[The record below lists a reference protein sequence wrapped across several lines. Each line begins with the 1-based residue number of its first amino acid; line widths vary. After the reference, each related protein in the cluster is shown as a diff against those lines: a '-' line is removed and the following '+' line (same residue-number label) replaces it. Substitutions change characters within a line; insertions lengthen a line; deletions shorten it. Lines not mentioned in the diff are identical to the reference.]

1 MCPDTEIVKQM
12 HRYKYYGTNL
22 RLLASFGGL
31 KVLQL
36 ERHTENTPGIHWCSL
51 QLQGNSAVH

>member
-1 MCPDTEIVKQM
+1 M
-12 HRYKYYGTNL
+12 HRNKDYGTNL

-36 ERHTENTPGIHWCSL
+36 ERHTENTPGIHWCCALTGARKFSVL
-51 QLQGNSAVH
+51 CSSGK